1 MTTPQL
7 TRTHVVV
14 PPISHPRLGGVGASM
29 ARAGLPLISFSVF
42 AFLYLP
48 IFVLVF
54 FSFNSGTRMGEWEG
68 FSLRWY
74 EKVFQSRDL
83 MGSLEVTIWISVLSA
98 VISTITGTLAALA
111 LERFRFFGK
120 SAYDG
125 MLYLPVII
133 PDIVM
138 ALSLLLFFSSVDMRL
153 SRWTVLIGHVAFNT
167 AFVAVIVRARLASL
181 DPKLEEAAADLY
193 ASPLQA
199 FRRVTLPLL
208 MPAIVG
214 GALMAFTM
222 SFDEFVITSFVS
234 GQGDTTL
241 PVRIYSMMR
250 FGLKPEITAV
260 ASLVLIASVILV
272 VASLVMQGRG
282 VRPAKTNA

>member
-7 TRTHVVV
+7 TRTRVVV
-14 PPISHPRLGGVGASM
+14 PPISRPRLGGVGASV

-153 SRWTVLIGHVAFNT
+153 SRWTVLVGHVAFNT

-282 VRPAKTNA
+282 VKPAKTNA

>member
-1 MTTPQL
+1 
-7 TRTHVVV
+7 
-14 PPISHPRLGGVGASM
+14 LGGVGASV

-153 SRWTVLIGHVAFNT
+153 SRWTVLVGHVAFNT

-282 VRPAKTNA
+282 VKPAKTNA